1 MRVLE
6 LLKDVER
13 KFKKIVTDRKG
24 YNDIVAL
31 ARAIVLTVIV
41 AIIGVLIVSQLYS
54 AIS

>member
-1 MRVLE
+1 MRRLTN
-6 LLKDVER
+6 LLKGV
-13 KFKKIVTDRKG
+13 KKILTHRSKG
-24 YNDIVAL
+24 YNDMVAL